1 MKPLLSF
8 ELTLM
13 YVGDRTGF
21 HLSSLSPRISGDK
34 GDGIENATN
43 GHSQGGGVEKVGAAI
58 ILRLRRLD
66 LSYQEHLVS

>member
-43 GHSQGGGVEKVGAAI
+43 GHSQGGGVEKVGEYNA
-58 ILRLRRLD
+58 
-66 LSYQEHLVS
+66 SFG